1 MIHRIIES
9 EIKAALHKGRAI
21 VVYGS
26 RQTGKTTLVK
36 KIAAE
41 YKDDSLYLNCDEPHV
56 IEKLKN
62 KNSYELYEAV
72 QRKKIVII
80 DEAQRVENI
89 GLTIKLLV
97 DNYPDVQVIATG
109 SSSFDLANR
118 IKEPL
123 TGRATVFTLFP
134 LSFRELQNDQPDVDS
149 ELIIKRMLRFGGYPK
164 VWSSTDDD
172 AARYLSELTSDFLYK
187 DLLMFELLRQ
197 APLVMQLLRALALQ
211 VGNEVSYSELAKLL
225 FVDNKT
231 VERYIFLLEQVFIV
245 FRLQPYYNRPRK
257 EIGRLRKVYFYDLGV
272 LNSLVQNYNSM
283 EVRTDVGAV
292 WENFCVLERLKMN
305 SYERNFALG
314 YFWRE
319 GTGGSGEVDYV
330 EVLDSRVHAYE
341 FKWNSERSAK
351 IPKRFAEYYPEAG
364 FTIINPKTVARGF
377 LT

>member
-1 MIHRIIES
+1 MINRTIEPIIR
-9 EIKAALHKGRAI
+9 AALHKGQAI
-21 VVYGS
+21 IVYGS
-26 RQTGKTTLVK
+26 RQVGKTTLVK
-36 KIAAE
+36 KIAADFG
-41 YKDDSLYLNCDEPHV
+41 DDSIYLNCDEPGV

-72 QRKKIVII
+72 QRKKLVII

-89 GLTIKLLV
+89 GITIKLLV
-97 DNYPDVQVIATG
+97 DTYPDIQVIATG

-123 TGRATVFTLFP
+123 TGRATVFTLYP
-134 LSFRELQNDQPDVDS
+134 LSFQELSTMESRPDKD
-149 ELIIKRMLRFGGYPK
+149 LLIKRMMRFGGYPK
-164 VWSSTDDD
+164 VWSLNDQD
-172 AARYLSELTSDFLYK
+172 AEQYLGQLTSEFLYK

-225 FVDNKT
+225 YVDNKT

-245 FRLQPYYNRPRK
+245 FRLQPYHNRPRK

-272 LNSLVQNYNSM
+272 LNSLVQNHNAM
-283 EVRTDVGAV
+283 DIRTDVGAV
-292 WENFCVLERLKMN
+292 WENFCILERLKSN
-305 SYERNFALG
+305 SYRRNFALS

-330 EVLDSRVHAYE
+330 EVSNGKVSAYE
-341 FKWNSERSAK
+341 IKWNSLRQAK
-351 IPKRFAEYYPEAG
+351 IPKRFADFYPEAS
-364 FTIINPKTVARGF
+364 FEIINPQTITQDF
-377 LT
+377 LG